1 MIENN
6 FTVSLRDY
14 QKSAVSD
21 VCNAIDNNVNS
32 IVQLPTGTGKTTVIA
47 EVIKNWRNGTGKNK
61 RALIVAHRVE
71 LIDQIID
78 RLKTFG
84 ILAGKI
90 KAGEPINAN
99 YQVQVGLIQSLRN
112 DKRKPVSLGLIVV
125 DEAHHIT
132 ATSYTKL
139 IDYYKNYSPV
149 VIGFTATPSR
159 LDGAALGSIFKKL
172 FEYGQINKFIDSG
185 YLSPL
190 KHYATGSPNLK
201 SIKIKSTGDY
211 DEKALQQEMSRDLIM
226 ANLIEGYETYAMGKK
241 MIVFAVN
248 TYHSKL
254 IAERYNERGY
264 NAIALDY
271 TTDSITRKNIIN
283 DFKSGTINILCNVN
297 LFTEGFDCPDV
308 EVVQL
313 ARPTK
318 SLNLYLQMVGRG
330 MRIYPGKEHGIILDN
345 AKLWEEHGL
354 TTRERLWTLNGLE
367 KDERKIQI
375 KITADFEKREKDTNI
390 PQESENLAL
399 IEVIDIYDK
408 SGTQS
413 TVDYEKNRGTEQKIN
428 NQFYRLGKI
437 ASELNCSV
445 LLLADKLRENGFD
458 IEAKPTSKINR
469 IMYDF
474 LLNAF
479 SKNKNIKNTVEIIS
493 NNNGIIYRMSKVGS
507 ELNRSYEILANFLSE
522 RGFEVEA
529 KPTSKITEE
538 MYQLLI
544 KEFTYRK
551 TVPEGLDESI
561 TQPIKNKGI
570 GEYRLAK
577 VSSELNRSYIVLSE
591 TLRSHGYEVEA
602 KLTAKITEPM
612 YNILLQ
618 EFATIKNAKIEANK
632 LKSKRKRKRK

>member
-21 VCNAIDNNVNS
+21 VCNAIDNKVNS

-47 EVIKNWRNGTGKNK
+47 EVIKNWRVSTGKNK
-61 RALIVAHRVE
+61 RALIIAHRIE

-99 YQVQVGLIQSLRN
+99 FQVQVGLIQSLRN

-132 ATSYTKL
+132 ASSYMSL

-149 VIGFTATPSR
+149 VVGFTATPSR

-190 KHYATGSPNLK
+190 KHYATSSPNLK
-201 SIKIKSTGDY
+201 SIKIKPTGDY

-226 ANLIEGYETYAMGKK
+226 ANLIEGYETHAMGKK

-367 KDERKIQI
+367 KDERKIEI
-375 KITADFEKREKDTNI
+375 KNTRDFEKREKDANI
-390 PQESENLAL
+390 PQESEKLAL
-399 IEVIDIYDK
+399 IEVI
-408 SGTQS
+408 S
-413 TVDYEKNRGTEQKIN
+413 N
-428 NQFYRLGKI
+428 LGKQK
-437 ASELNCSV
+437 ELNGLPYSIYSLPITLFD
-445 LLLADKLRENGFD
+445 LLE
-458 IEAKPTSKINR
+458 
-469 IMYDF
+469 F
-474 LLNAF
+474 L
-479 SKNKNIKNTVEIIS
+479 KVWGHIS
-493 NNNGIIYRMSKVGS
+493 NNGRISKEVLKTKYDHYLVNHHLSIFDMFKLFGID
-507 ELNRSYEILANFLSE
+507 ILESQ
-522 RGFEVEA
+522 
-529 KPTSKITEE
+529 K
-538 MYQLLI
+538 
-544 KEFTYRK
+544 TY
-551 TVPEGLDESI
+551 S
-561 TQPIKNKGI
+561 
-570 GEYRLAK
+570 A
-577 VSSELNRSYIVLSE
+577 S
-591 TLRSHGYEVEA
+591 
-602 KLTAKITEPM
+602 KLTTLIFEKMKENKEDTMKHAIRHLF
-612 YNILLQ
+612 YFNICNWKQTGLYVNKSPLISKHYYSENQ
-618 EFATIKNAKIEANK
+618 LNK
-632 LKSKRKRKRK
+632 LIETFMKYNLFDEFNLPNSFNKIINDNFKLSFEIIETIFLRIEQDHFDNTNKYILKTL